1 MKRSGASGRRWNTN
15 IQSLTRTHAEP
26 RNGRGARIYIVK
38 LEDSERGKGSEGGLG
53 EPRPCSLFL
62 FPAFFVR
69 HTLQWIFQLGPHQ
82 LYAWW
87 NKHWQLLYI
96 CKGPYSSCAYL
107 TTRLWIRARP
117 QLGLQREREWDR
129 ENERGRIAM
138 GNPPFPPHH
147 VPCSLQQNRNTNVSS
162 GCIH

>member
-1 MKRSGASGRRWNTN
+1 MHACRASQLSPYKW
-15 IQSLTRTHAEP
+15 TRCLHLHCKA
-26 RNGRGARIYIVK
+26 
-38 LEDSERGKGSEGGLG
+38 GGLRAG
-53 EPRPCSLFL
+53 EGVRGRAQRALALLSIFVSS
-62 FPAFFVR
+62 FFVC

-107 TTRLWIRARP
+107 TTHLWIRAWP
-117 QLGLQREREWDR
+117 QLGLQRERERERYR

-138 GNPPFPPHH
+138 GNPTFPPHH
-147 VPCSLQQNRNTNVSS
+147 VPCSLQQNKNTNASP
-162 GCIH
+162 GCFHQPKS